1 MNTLLPPEG
10 DALRLVV
17 FDWDGTLMD
26 SPRRI
31 VHCLQRTC
39 AALGQ
44 ETPPESALRD
54 IIGLGVEAAVQK
66 LFPSADPAFVA
77 AFAAIYRRC
86 YLTATDAPE
95 TPMFAHVAP
104 LLDWLDE
111 RGVLLGV
118 ATSKSR
124 AGLDQALEAT
134 GLQGRFVAT
143 ACGDEHPSKPS
154 PVMLE
159 HVMHR
164 CGVERSRT
172 RMVGDSVYDLR
183 MARAAGVP
191 SLAVAHGVHD
201 DRRLAD
207 EHPLAVARDLKELLE
222 LLRQSEPLPED

>member
-31 VHCLQRTC
+31 VHCLQRAC
-39 AALGQ
+39 AALGR
-44 ETPPESALRD
+44 EAPAESELRD
-54 IIGLGVEAAVQK
+54 IIGLGVEAAVER
-66 LFPSADPAFVA
+66 LFPGADAAFVR
-77 AFAAIYRRC
+77 AFATTYRQC
-86 YLTATDAPE
+86 YLGATDAPE
-95 TPMFAHVAP
+95 TPLFAHVEP

-118 ATSKSR
+118 ATGKSR
-124 AGLDQALEAT
+124 AGLDQALEAA
-134 GLQGRFVAT
+134 GLMGRFVAT

-159 HVMHR
+159 HVMAR
-164 CGVERSRT
+164 CGVERSRA
-172 RMVGDSVYDLR
+172 RMVGDSVYDLQ

-191 SLAVAHGVHD
+191 SLAVTHGVHD
-201 DRRLAD
+201 HRRLSD
-207 EHPLAVARDLKELLE
+207 ERPLAVARDLKELLD